1 MTGRLRRLWRWSQEP
16 RNQRKIAL
24 VLVGMGISSLRWLI
38 EDTVTRL
45 DELEDGLAELDGV
58 ASLDDVERA
67 IDGRLGPKEPAA
79 GSPAGGW
86 FPAAPPRAA
95 GAP

>member
-58 ASLDDVERA
+58 ATLADVERV
-67 IDGRLGPKEPAA
+67 IDGRLGPKERAA
-79 GSPAGGW
+79 GPGGGW
-86 FPAAPPRAA
+86 FPARPPRAG